1 MSSYKEYRERALQ
14 NLQVR
19 SEYEALQLE
28 SDIIQA
34 SIDGRVSQ
42 NIIQKELA
50 THTEI
55 TQTDINRIENGQDF
69 T

>member
-1 MSSYKEYRERALQ
+1 MSSYKEYRERTLQ
-14 NLQVR
+14 HPQVR
-19 SEYEALQLE
+19 TEYEALQPE
-28 SDIIQA
+28 FDIIQA

-50 THTEI
+50 TYTEI